1 MSDLTDKHLT
11 DKQREILDFLVSFQR
26 DYGRTP
32 SGPEIADAF
41 DYSDHST
48 VYQHLRAIARKGY
61 LDVVQSGR
69 RSPLRITITPKTERL
84 LRKGWPLFG
93 TIPAGPLSTVL
104 AEDVEMLEGIEDLFP
119 MIREDDYFLT
129 VEGDSMIGAGL
140 EEGMMLLMRP
150 VSDIKPGTIC
160 AAWVEGEGGTLKRVY
175 PGDGM
180 LRLAPENDRY
190 EEKSYPADQ
199 VRIQGRLVAALT
211 LFEPG

>member
-1 MSDLTDKHLT
+1 MSDLTG
-11 DKQREILDFLVSFQR
+11 KQREILDFLVSFQR

-32 SGPEIADAF
+32 SGPELADAF

-61 LDVVQSGR
+61 LEIVQSGR
-69 RSPLRITITPKTERL
+69 RSPLRITITEKSERL

-93 TIPAGPLSTVL
+93 TIPAGPVSTVL
-104 AEDVEMLEGIEDLFP
+104 AEDVRMLEGIADLFP
-119 MIREDDYFLT
+119 MLREDDYFLT

-140 EEGMMLLMRP
+140 EEGMLLLMRP
-150 VSDIKPGTIC
+150 VTRIQPGAIC

-175 PGDGM
+175 PEGDM
-180 LRLAPENDRY
+180 IRLVPENERFP
-190 EEKSYPADQ
+190 EKSYPADQ

-211 LFEPG
+211 VFDPG